1 MVLLFVAPLMGLTGD
16 QVAVQCLTF
25 CLSLGMDTL
34 QGAGEKEKISVES
47 AHHQHQ
53 QHSVCEVQ
61 LASNKHTQKRCHC
74 PTWSGRQYMILISTV
89 DCNKMMIDG

>member
-16 QVAVQCLTF
+16 QVAVQCLSF

-47 AHHQHQ
+47 AHHHHH

-61 LASNKHTQKRCHC
+61 MASNQHKQKKRSS
-74 PTWSGRQYMILISTV
+74 PDVFRQAV
-89 DCNKMMIDG
+89 RDIDIDSRLQQYDD

>member
-34 QGAGEKEKISVES
+34 QGAGEKEKYQLNQLIISISSIPS
-47 AHHQHQ
+47 A
-53 QHSVCEVQ
+53 
-61 LASNKHTQKRCHC
+61 RCK
-74 PTWSGRQYMILISTV
+74 WLRISTNRKNV
-89 DCNKMMIDG
+89 IARRGPAGST